1 MYCLAGNMAAQF
13 MNSVHDL
20 KKSYSFLMTPT
31 DQAFDTT
38 SVQSQRGRDHAGA
51 QPTAQ
56 EQLQRTA
63 QRGETLDENFHLFTA
78 LLLRA
83 RISTFTRQGRGPLRW
98 DIESRQTTVTLRLRS
113 EGIWCS
119 SSCCFQYSPH
129 KFPVP
134 ELAGSSQTGN
144 D

>member
-1 MYCLAGNMAAQF
+1 MF
-13 MNSVHDL
+13 MKSVHDL
-20 KKSYSFLMTPT
+20 KKSYSFLMTPA
-31 DQAFDTT
+31 DQAFGAT
-38 SVQSQRGRDHAGA
+38 SGQSQRGRDGAGA

-63 QRGETLDENFHLFTA
+63 QRGETLDETFPLFTA
-78 LLLRA
+78 LLQRA
-83 RISTFTRQGRGPLRW
+83 RISTFTHQGRGPLRW

-119 SSCCFQYSPH
+119 SSCCFQLSPH

-134 ELAGSSQTGN
+134 GLAGSQTGN